1 MLGVGGAAAP
11 MSGILRSAES
21 LTVQELLDDA
31 TYDNAFILFDVMG
44 FGRPMIVDLPTI
56 IGRHVLRSSTR

>member
-1 MLGVGGAAAP
+1 MLGVGGATAP

-21 LTVQELLDDA
+21 LTVQEMLDDA

-44 FGRPMIVDLPTI
+44 FGRP
-56 IGRHVLRSSTR
+56 